1 MKAKQI
7 IPIKKRSSGGT
18 NEPYVKF
25 GPKMLYI
32 SSRAMEMFGE
42 AGYIRMSISVVAR
55 RLIITKAEKAEDTF
69 RLSRVNETKAA
80 RRIETNRALLSILK
94 AGFPLYMVDRRLPV
108 EILLD
113 GSLAADFS
121 LPIPLQAD
129 SAS

>member
-7 IPIKKRSSGGT
+7 IPIKKAASGASSD
-18 NEPYVKF
+18 PYVRF

-32 SSRAMEMFGE
+32 SNQAMEMLGDT
-42 AGYIRMSISVVAR
+42 GYVRISISLAD
-55 RLIITKAEKAEDTF
+55 RLLVISKAEQAEDSF
-69 RLSRVNETKAA
+69 RLSRVNETRSA

-108 EILLD
+108 KILLD

-121 LPIPLQAD
+121 LPVPIRID
-129 SAS
+129 SVG